1 MVNKVFEKL
10 LDIRIV
16 DHLEESGLFSAFK
29 DVLVFST
36 NSTSS
41 DSCIL

>member
-1 MVNKVFEKL
+1 MVDKVFEKL

-29 DVLVFST
+29 DDFSLL
-36 NSTSS
+36 
-41 DSCIL
+41 DQLHISCIL